1 MMQWM
6 DSELEQWNPGASD
19 VLRDHGY
26 DDLEDVAYRL
36 STVVPK
42 TIAVTLNTGASR
54 NMLRA
59 TIEDVVAAIDEA
71 RERLTE
77 NGGKGRD
84 VPDKATWL
92 AQREKMTRPPTGV
105 AKGERARNPLQRA
118 QTASLP
124 VVHAHGA
131 TAEAYPVVGE
141 PNATAVALAV
151 APVAAA
157 PAVAPLAGQ
166 RLIAAAGTNPALL
179 PLAFA
184 VQALSSGGKNAAVQQ
199 RECSNVAAAAEP
211 SSACCLPP
219 HPEPRRPCSRRY
231 MEPSRLSQRC
241 RPAAAPRRRPAS
253 MQRRW

>member
-1 MMQWM
+1 ME
-6 DSELEQWNPGASD
+6 SGCERCAARPR
-19 VLRDHGY
+19 LRRPQGC
-26 DDLEDVAYRL
+26 RL
-36 STVVPK
+36 PPLDGCPK

-141 PNATAVALAV
+141 PNATAVAPAV

-157 PAVAPLAGQ
+157 PAVAPWPVSASS
-166 RLIAAAGTNPALL
+166 RLQDQPCSASARFCRTGAL
-179 PLAFA
+179 
-184 VQALSSGGKNAAVQQ
+184 VGWQE
-199 RECSNVAAAAEP
+199 R
-211 SSACCLPP
+211 SSA
-219 HPEPRRPCSRRY
+219 
-231 MEPSRLSQRC
+231 
-241 RPAAAPRRRPAS
+241 A
-253 MQRRW
+253 